1 MYLSINRKTR
11 SFFHFYIKKI
21 LRLRK
26 DENVILESERE
37 RVEGREA
44 FSKRTSGDPRAR
56 KHATRSPVK
65 KYILFSECFGER
77 HAQKYKN
84 PI

>member
-11 SFFHFYIKKI
+11 SFFHFYIKKFFA
-21 LRLRK
+21 
-26 DENVILESERE
+26 SEKMITLFLNRSVSGLKGAKRSRRE
-37 RVEGREA
+37 RAGIRE
-44 FSKRTSGDPRAR
+44 PVN
-56 KHATRSPVK
+56 TRLEAQVK